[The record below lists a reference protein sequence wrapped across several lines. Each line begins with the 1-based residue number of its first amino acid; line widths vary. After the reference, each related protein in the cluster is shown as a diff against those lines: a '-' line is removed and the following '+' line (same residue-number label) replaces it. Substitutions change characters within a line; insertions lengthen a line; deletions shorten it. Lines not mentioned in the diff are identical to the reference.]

1 MSPDPAAAAAV
12 AAAAASGANGGGGGS
27 ASCWSPCELCCG
39 IDSADTASGA
49 QKPGNINDATAVKEA
64 GADASVSEAWRQA
77 TLPQHSTFNDY
88 CKMCVQFGYVTFFS
102 VAFPLAPLCAL
113 VNNLV
118 ELRGDAFRLLQVRAR
133 TSDGKGV
140 YWFRSICNFES
151 EIMIQFS
158 PPRRVNGPTFGAR
171 AASACGS
178 RCCTSCRSPP
188 CSPTAR

>member
-1 MSPDPAAAAAV
+1 MSEAAAAAMAAIGMSPDPAAAAA

-27 ASCWSPCELCCG
+27 ASCWSPCEQCCG
-39 IDSADTASGA
+39 VDSADTASGA
-49 QKPGNINDATAVKEA
+49 QKPGNDATAA
-64 GADASVSEAWRQA
+64 ATAAAASGADASVSEAWRQA

-133 TSDGKGV
+133 TS
-140 YWFRSICNFES
+140 ES
-151 EIMIQFS
+151 ESECILS
-158 PPRRVNGPTFGAR
+158 LGV
-171 AASACGS
+171 
-178 RCCTSCRSPP
+178 
-188 CSPTAR
+188 